1 MPSIRLAHAG
11 ALLLAL
17 ALPAAA
23 QSTVATIVEEA
34 QLRAGPGADYG
45 VLTTLEQGLRVD
57 VNAAQAGDAF
67 VRLNQRYY
75 VRSSDLDQ
83 PRGTTTVQGV
93 TVVYDSQGRRVGQL
107 AAGDKVE
114 VSFRRGHLVG
124 LRGWAAA
131 SAVHAPAKRVEA
143 LPGRWETTGR
153 LTPGGEF
160 TGTVTVTKSGDD
172 YAFSAELEL
181 ADGKKVSWTA
191 TGKED
196 SERRVSLEV
205 TLDAPGLAGA
215 LSGQTKLEGSG
226 RYDVRRY
233 VRGTWRSK
241 DGSVQLR
248 DRWTRWSPA
257 DASQPGEGGGSSS
270 PDEGGAT
277 PAAGWATQGEIRAP
291 ARALAVP
298 GTPAAGHQK
307 VEVSVEG
314 GKARLV
320 IRGAGRLLRG
330 SEVLTSPVE
339 LEAGTH
345 ELTLE
350 GTADGDLSLKL
361 EGEHSSLATS
371 QTAVAV
377 ERLYLLL
384 FGYQGTEEHY
394 LVGDVGKTRRN
405 IAPHL
410 TGFQVVEDGE
420 SYDQDKIDRLIDDP
434 ANHRKVIVDWA
445 TNRDDLFRY
454 LKRGTVRGIVWGSHG
469 FMEPFPGCPDEEL
482 DLLES
487 RVWSS
492 QGSDPRFTGHRNFVR
507 EWKAAIEASIK
518 THGKLDFI
526 LMHSCCTGAIGSYAD
541 EVWDYTK
548 SETKLRAKQ
557 VLGEPLPEHDELRY
571 NSFDDLKGQ
580 AGYLK
585 TYVGPSYYG
594 FNDVSWWTIRRS
606 LNPTR

>member
-1 MPSIRLAHAG
+1 MG

-23 QSTVATIVEEA
+23 QSTVATIVEETP
-34 QLRAGPGADYG
+34 LRAGPGADFG

-57 VNAAQAGDAF
+57 VNEAQSGDAF

-75 VRSSDLDQ
+75 VRSSDVDR
-83 PRGTTTVQGV
+83 PRGTTTVQGAAL
-93 TVVYDSQGRRVGQL
+93 VYDSQGRRVGQL
-107 AAGDKVE
+107 AAGAKVE

-124 LRGWAAA
+124 LRGWAPA
-131 SAVHAPAKRVEA
+131 SAVHAPAKRIDA
-143 LPGRWETTGR
+143 LPGRWHTTGK
-153 LTPGGEF
+153 LTPGGDF
-160 TGTVTVTKSGDD
+160 TGTVTVTQSGAD
-172 YAFSAELEL
+172 YAFTAELEL
-181 ADGKKVSWTA
+181 ADGKKVSWSATA
-191 TGKED
+191 KAD
-196 SERRVSLEV
+196 SDRRLSLEV
-205 TLDAPGLAGA
+205 NLDAPGLAGA

-226 RYDVRRY
+226 SYDVRRY

-241 DGSVQLR
+241 DGSVSLR

-257 DASQPGEGGGSSS
+257 NDAGQPGDGGS
-270 PDEGGAT
+270 AT
-277 PAAGWATQGEIRAP
+277 PDDGGTTAPAVAWATKGEIKAP

-307 VEVSVEG
+307 VEVTVEG
-314 GKARLV
+314 GKAQLV
-320 IRGAGRLLRG
+320 VSGAGRLLRG
-330 SEVLTSPVE
+330 SEALTSPVE

-345 ELTLE
+345 ELILE
-350 GTADGDLSLKL
+350 GSADGELNLKL
-361 EGEHSSLATS
+361 RADSDSLASAKT
-371 QTAVAV
+371 TVAV

-394 LVGDVGKTRRN
+394 LVGDVGKTRNN

-410 TGFQVVEDGE
+410 RGYRVVEDGT
-420 SYDQDKIDRLIDDP
+420 SYDQAKIDRQINDP
-434 ANHRKVIVDWA
+434 AEHRKVIVDWA

-541 EVWDYTK
+541 EVWHYTK
-548 SETKLRAKQ
+548 AETKARAIQ
-557 VLGEPLPEHDELRY
+557 VLGDPLPEHDKLRY
-571 NSFDDLKGQ
+571 NSFDALKSQ

-594 FNDVSWWTIRRS
+594 FSDVSWWSIRRS

>member
-1 MPSIRLAHAG
+1 MPSIRLVSAG

-23 QSTVATIVEEA
+23 QSTVATIVEETP
-34 QLRAGPGADYG
+34 LRAGPGADFG

-57 VNAAQAGDAF
+57 VNKAQAGDAF

-75 VRSSDLDQ
+75 VRSSDVDQ

-93 TVVYDSQGRRVGQL
+93 AVVYDSQGRRVGQL
-107 AAGDKVE
+107 AAGDKVA
-114 VSFRRGHLVG
+114 VAFRRGHLLG
-124 LRGWAAA
+124 LRGWAPA
-131 SAVHAPAKRVEA
+131 SAVHAPTKRLDA
-143 LPGRWETTGR
+143 LPGRWETSGR

-160 TGTVTVTKSGDD
+160 TGTVTVTQSGDD
-172 YAFSAELEL
+172 YAFAAELQL
-181 ADGKKVSWTA
+181 ADGKTFTWTA
-191 TGKED
+191 TAKADGT
-196 SERRVSLEV
+196 RRLALEV
-205 TLDAPGLAGA
+205 NLDAPGLAGT

-226 RYDVRRY
+226 SYDVRRY

-241 DGSVQLR
+241 DGSVRLR

-257 DASQPGEGGGSSS
+257 ASSTPGDGGTT
-270 PDEGGAT
+270 T
-277 PAAGWATQGEIRAP
+277 PAVAWATKGEIKAP

-298 GTPAAGHQK
+298 GTPSAGHQK
-307 VEVSVEG
+307 VQVTVEG
-314 GKARLV
+314 GKATLV
-320 IRGAGRLLRG
+320 IKGAGRLLRG
-330 SEVLTSPVE
+330 SEALASPVE
-339 LEAGTH
+339 LEAGSH

-350 GTADGDLSLKL
+350 GTADGELSLEL
-361 EGEHSSLATS
+361 EADSTSLAEAKT
-371 QTAVAV
+371 TVAV

-410 TGFQVVEDGE
+410 SGYQVVEDGE
-420 SYDQDKIDRLIDDP
+420 SYDQNKIDSKIDDP

-445 TNRDDLFRY
+445 TNRGDLFRY
-454 LKRGTVRGIVWGSHG
+454 LERGTVRGIVWGSHG

-482 DLLES
+482 DLFES

-492 QGSDPRFTGHRNFVR
+492 KGSDPRFTGHRNFVR

-541 EVWDYTK
+541 EVWNYTK
-548 SETKLRAKQ
+548 AETKTRAKQ
-557 VLGEPLPEHDELRY
+557 VLGEPLPEHDKLRY
-571 NSFDDLKGQ
+571 NSFDALKGQ
-580 AGYLK
+580 GDYVK

-594 FNDVSWWTIRRS
+594 FGDVSWWSIRRS